1 MLNTVKRTK
10 TARRIISACFLFVF
24 LFLLSGCASVQQDV
38 LPEEASQPETERDPY
53 APLYVSEITEKTEHG
68 TWIRKVRREHVPI
81 EPLTYGGAKDPN
93 KPKVTSDRM
102 ASTAG
107 PGLDLYIGGSDL
119 ILVGTVEYTSDR
131 LETDVITGTPVDD
144 KIKEMTGGVSPR
156 FGKYYHYIRPEK
168 ILWQLNGEQ
177 KLEGLIP
184 VYQFEGEIQMKTGD
198 RVVLFLNDRNELG
211 WVGVCF
217 EHGNYLVTEDGT
229 VSSFSDYKDMSQ
241 YDGMTLEDFE
251 AKVIGY
257 IEKLY
262 YAVPY
267 QE

>member
-1 MLNTVKRTK
+1 M
-10 TARRIISACFLFVF
+10 
-24 LFLLSGCASVQQDV
+24 
-38 LPEEASQPETERDPY
+38 
-53 APLYVSEITEKTEHG
+53 
-68 TWIRKVRREHVPI
+68 
-81 EPLTYGGAKDPN
+81 
-93 KPKVTSDRM
+93 
-102 ASTAG
+102 
-107 PGLDLYIGGSDL
+107 
-119 ILVGTVEYTSDR
+119 
-131 LETDVITGTPVDD
+131 
-144 KIKEMTGGVSPR
+144 PR

-257 IEKLY
+257 IEKMH